1 MSVPLYGGGMATPG
15 ARPSVPAIRR
25 LQILAISVVG
35 ALAVLMFLAS
45 LLVGGPTG
53 ETLSA
58 VAGGLGIACA
68 VIGVSFAVVGNP
80 R

>member
-1 MSVPLYGGGMATPG
+1 MSVPLYGDGMATPG

-25 LQILAISVVG
+25 PQILAITLVG
-35 ALAVLMFLAS
+35 ALAVLTFLAS
-45 LLVGGPTG
+45 LLVGGQTG

-68 VIGVSFAVVGNP
+68 VIGVLLAFTGG
-80 R
+80 